1 MKYLKQLSIS
11 ILLTLFLILGLT
23 FFITT
28 LNYFDFI
35 SLKTLSVLK
44 IIIPLLS
51 IFIGGFYMGRKAN
64 KRGFLEGIKFSLI
77 FILIFII
84 TSFILNEAINSKD
97 IIFYLIVLITS
108 VFGSMFGI
116 NTKKEE

>member
-1 MKYLKQLSIS
+1 MKYLKYLSIS
-11 ILLTLFLILGLT
+11 FLLTLFLILGLT

-28 LNYFDFI
+28 LNYFDII
-35 SLKTLSVLK
+35 SLKTLSIFK
-44 IIIPLLS
+44 IIIPLVS

-64 KRGFLEGIKFSLI
+64 KRGFLEGIKFA
-77 FILIFII
+77 LIFII
-84 TSFILNEAINSKD
+84 IFIVISFILDEIINSKD
-97 IIFYLIVLITS
+97 IIFYLIILITS